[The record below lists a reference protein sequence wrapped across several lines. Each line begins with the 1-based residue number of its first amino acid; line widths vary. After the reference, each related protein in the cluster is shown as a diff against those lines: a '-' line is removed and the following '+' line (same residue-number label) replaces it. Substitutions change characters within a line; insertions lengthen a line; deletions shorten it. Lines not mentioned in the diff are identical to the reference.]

1 MFLKLEKK
9 TVTRLLTFL
18 PPMFGVSIFT
28 YLLKFSE
35 IESVSTRI
43 PLFQGVT
50 AFFALILLGFTYT
63 KSRESILGIK
73 IVPILLGIFI
83 FPIVFYVYS
92 GAEFFFTILFVIIQ
106 LCLLITN
113 YTMIIKGNINSYL
126 LLAIINSIILPLTLA
141 VNLLVL
147 SIICIV
153 VFLITLYI
161 LSSVRGKLGEFNYS
175 NQGSDVIKSILLQ
188 SPFIILPF
196 FDFKIAS
203 IIGIE
208 RYTDYVLFYKYINGV
223 IVLLF
228 SYKQLNL
235 VFSGDLK
242 RKNLIIYQ
250 LFFALGILIIISFFK
265 SWIFFVI
272 SIAIYSYGI
281 NLSSL
286 LVRKNLLDGIS
297 FNKTLIGPICV
308 IFYILI
314 IFNFE
319 DLIKNTEN
327 IFIIFM
333 YAASFITAIGFK
345 LFNNKFE
352 QS

>member
-1 MFLKLEKK
+1 MNQKFNNKLI
-9 TVTRLLTFL
+9 TRLLTFL
-18 PPMFGVSIFT
+18 PPVFGIITFT
-28 YLLKFSE
+28 YVVKFSG
-35 IESVSTRI
+35 IESVTDRI
-43 PLFQGVT
+43 PLFQGIT
-50 AFFALILLGFTYT
+50 AWFALILLGFTYT
-63 KSRESILGIK
+63 KSRESVLGIK
-73 IVPILLGIFI
+73 MVIILLGIVI
-83 FPIVFYVYS
+83 FPIVFYVYN
-92 GAEFFFTILFVIIQ
+92 GAEFYFTVLFVIIQ
-106 LCLLITN
+106 LCMLITN
-113 YTMIIKGNINSYL
+113 YTMIIKGNINNYL
-126 LLAIINSIILPLTLA
+126 LLAIINSIIIPLTLA
-141 VNLLVL
+141 ANLLL
-147 SIICIV
+147 LLIFCIV
-153 VFLITLYI
+153 VFLIMLCI
-161 LSSVRGKLGEFNYS
+161 LNSVRGKLSEFNYS

-208 RYTDYVLFYKYINGV
+208 RYADYVLFYKYINGV

-242 RKNLIIYQ
+242 RKILISYQ
-250 LFFALGILIIISFFK
+250 LFFAFGVLIFISFFK
-265 SWIFFVI
+265 SWILFAV
-272 SIAIYSYGI
+272 SIALYSYGI

-308 IFYILI
+308 ILYILI

-319 DLIKNTEN
+319 ELIKITEN
-327 IFIIFM
+327 TFIILM
-333 YAASFITAIGFK
+333 YAASFITVLGIK
-345 LFNNKFE
+345 LFKNKFK